1 MHEKRNNTKNKLTT
15 LFGKSTKTAEYY
27 WNLATPCLC
36 CFVPFFACLSMGP
49 TTNPGWPTDFAF
61 LHNLIALQYIFFA
74 TTARI
79 TGFLGEKQSVLS

>member
-36 CFVPFFACLSMGP
+36 CFVPFFCIPLNGSDNKSRVA
-49 TTNPGWPTDFAF
+49 N
-61 LHNLIALQYIFFA
+61 
-74 TTARI
+74 
-79 TGFLGEKQSVLS
+79 